1 MEVGYN
7 ISFSPKSI
15 RDYSLIRNAIDKN
28 DQRAYAELMN
38 IYQESLYTLMFKMV
52 NNPHDAEDLTIEAF
66 GKAFRKL
73 PTYTSDY
80 AFSTWLYSIA
90 SHNCVDFLRRKKRV
104 VMYEIDKGFDENEE
118 STAPFELTDDKPTP
132 DEKLF
137 AKEKSKLV
145 RQYVSMLKPHYRE
158 LIELRYFEELS
169 YEEIAERLQMPMG
182 SVKGKLFRAKDMLQT
197 IMKDADV
204 LMS

>member
-15 RDYSLIRNAIDKN
+15 RDYSLIRNAVDKN

-66 GKAFRKL
+66 GKAFRNL
-73 PTYTSDY
+73 STYSSDY
-80 AFSTWLYSIA
+80 AFSTWLFSIA
-90 SHNCVDFLRRKKRV
+90 SHNCVDFLRRRKRV
-104 VMYEIDKGFDENEE
+104 EMYEIDKSFDENEE
-118 STAPFELTDDKPTP
+118 NYSSFELTDVDPTP

-145 RQYVSMLKPHYRE
+145 RQYVGMLKPHYRE

-169 YEEIAERLQMPMG
+169 YEEISERLQMPMG
-182 SVKGKLFRAKDMLQT
+182 SVKGKLFRAKDMLQE